1 MTNKNLIIKSK
12 SSQPL
17 LLEAVS
23 GAKDN
28 RSYRFSGVFTA
39 CSDENHKIVNR
50 NGRIYEAS
58 EMLRHLVYLRKK
70 CAENSLLGELD
81 HPIDR
86 FDTQLKCAS
95 HIIEN
100 IMFDPKTCCVVG
112 TIRLLDTQ
120 AGNTAKELFDAGY
133 PCYVSSRACGTVR
146 PDKTVD
152 IQQIITYDLVA
163 EPGFEEAKL
172 ERVNESYNGKL
183 SKNAVNYLNESY
195 ASQQKEVKNTK
206 EKYGILC
213 EGVTVCE
220 ASQPVPYSEEIERMK
235 KMPINMRELCR
246 PVNESDE
253 ETFSLPEADINPL
266 TADQDDDKKKD
277 DKKDSDDSKD
287 DKKNDDK
294 KEDTSSSEKEMTQ
307 EEKDAKRSKIL
318 GMEAISADGET
329 MTQEEKDEKRSKI
342 LGIESIAVDDEE
354 DDEKSEDKED
364 NDKNKEDK
372 EDKEDDEKE
381 TTDECGGVSS
391 EDDIKAPN
399 EIKTK
404 EQKKLAKEVEKKSL
418 NDRASVETIKKQTK
432 SDMQKVKDLIN
443 KAKKVSDVKESIVN
457 NYQFSISLSDDN
469 FAQFAALQPAQKNK
483 VQKFIVEHNIVD
495 VQTINELWKT
505 PLIKE
510 QRELKNWI
518 RLASD
523 EDKRLFAEAP
533 LDVQDA
539 IEESAKYVMI
549 KTKEDCED
557 FWAKTGLRQRKA
569 ASLMNE
575 NVVQRYAVNES
586 AENASSD
593 AARMLGYNM
602 DYFKMLEDM
611 FS

>member
-17 LLEAVS
+17 LLEALS
-23 GAKDN
+23 GSKDN

-195 ASQQKEVKNTK
+195 ASQQKEVKDTK

-220 ASQPVPYSEEIERMK
+220 ASQPVPYSAEIERMK
-235 KMPINMRELCR
+235 RMPINMKELCR
-246 PVNESDE
+246 PVNESE
-253 ETFSLPEADINPL
+253 EENFSLPEADINPM
-266 TADQDDDKKKD
+266 TAEQDDDEKKD
-277 DKKDSDDSKD
+277 KDSDDSKKD
-287 DKKNDDK
+287 EKKDDK
-294 KEDTSSSEKEMTQ
+294 KEDTSDEMTQ

-342 LGIESIAVDDEE
+342 LGIESIAVEDDEDKSDE
-354 DDEKSEDKED
+354 DDEKKES
-364 NDKNKEDK
+364 
-372 EDKEDDEKE
+372 DEKKDDKKDDGEAE
-381 TTDECGGVSS
+381 TTDECGEVST
-391 EDDIKAPN
+391 EDDLKAPN

-404 EQKKLAKEVEKKSL
+404 EQEKKAKEIEKKSL

-432 SDMQKVKDLIN
+432 KDMDKIQELIK
-443 KAKKVSDVKESIVN
+443 KAKKVSDVKESIIN
-457 NYQFSISLSDDN
+457 NYPFAMSFSDDN
-469 FAQFAALQPAQKNK
+469 FAQFAALQPSQKNK
-483 VQKFIVEHNIVD
+483 VQKFIIEHNIID
-495 VQTINELWKT
+495 IQTINELWKT

-518 RLASD
+518 RLASE

-586 AENASSD
+586 ANSASSD